1 MFFIHAVDMF
11 NYTAN
16 IKSNFG
22 KKLMYKQTTLTVTML
37 TPPPSS
43 GSVQARDGPASFDGE
58 HDDAHDGA
66 DGKKHTTSNGTARA
80 TPVTP
85 AHKSWTAFQGPVLYT
100 GPSGLRDQR
109 VRTGHEFLVTGE
121 NEASSEITS
130 QMGYLNRAAQ
140 GQAFPKA
147 KNGQVGE
154 IGWLYDT
161 LKVVKGI

>member
-1 MFFIHAVDMF
+1 MDRPR
-11 NYTAN
+11 
-16 IKSNFG
+16 S
-22 KKLMYKQTTLTVTML
+22 TVSTM
-37 TPPPSS
+37 THMTE
-43 GSVQARDGPASFDGE
+43 RTE
-58 HDDAHDGA
+58 RT
-66 DGKKHTTSNGTARA
+66 HTTSNVTARA

-85 AHKSWTAFQGPVLYT
+85 AHKSWTAYQGPVLYT

-130 QMGYLNRAAQ
+130 QMGYLNRGAP